1 VSAALADH
9 IVRPARGDDHGQ
21 AHCGAFEPPVAPS
34 VQRGD
39 RGDGRGRLVGGGG
52 RWASSSSSPTP
63 ACFAARIDFLKDEVF
78 DICGALALAESLL
91 KRLGMDC
98 EAAHLAAVFDV
109 VEARLVVPLPP

>member
-21 AHCGAFEPPVAPS
+21 AHCGAFVQPVAPS

-39 RGDGRGRLVGGGG
+39 RRGRLVDGG
-52 RWASSSSSPTP
+52 RRLANPSSSATP
-63 ACFAARIDFLKDEVF
+63 ACFATRVDFLKDEVF
-78 DICGALALAESLL
+78 EICGALALGESLL
-91 KRLGMDC
+91 KRLGMEG

-109 VEARLVVPLPP
+109 VEARLIVPLRR